1 MSKWLPTK
9 SDADE
14 LKSVVSSTDTDDLN
28 IESCSF
34 EMGISRQSQPSFNSR
49 PDGFGVDRE
58 EAAGQK
64 RRAVASASAHLDH

>member
-1 MSKWLPTK
+1 MSKWLPTQ

-14 LKSVVSSTDTDDLN
+14 LKSVVSSKDTDDLN

-49 PDGFGVDRE
+49 PDGFGVERE

-64 RRAVASASAHLDH
+64 RRAVASSSAHLDH